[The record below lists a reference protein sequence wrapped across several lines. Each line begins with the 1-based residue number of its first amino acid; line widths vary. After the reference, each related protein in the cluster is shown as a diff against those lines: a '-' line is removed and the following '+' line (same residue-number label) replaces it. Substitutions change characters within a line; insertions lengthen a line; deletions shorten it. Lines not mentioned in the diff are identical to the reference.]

1 MMNWTFPCICIPK
14 TEEQQ
19 IEKVAEEIKEFLV
32 EEDSTA
38 KDLEALDVY
47 HAAETLLRI
56 RFKGREEELDTLV
69 SSVIEKNRVR
79 GKYF

>member
-1 MMNWTFPCICIPK
+1 MNWTFPKIRFKK
-14 TEEQQ
+14 TELEQ
-19 IEKVAEEIKEFLV
+19 IEKVAEETEEFLL
-32 EEDSTA
+32 EKDSHL

-56 RFKGREEELDTLV
+56 RFEGREDELDSLV
-69 SSVIEKNRVR
+69 QKVITKNRVR

>member
-1 MMNWTFPCICIPK
+1 MNWTFPKIRFKK
-14 TEEQQ
+14 TELEQ
-19 IEKVAEEIKEFLV
+19 IEKVAEETEEFIL
-32 EEDSTA
+32 EHEPRA

-56 RFKGREEELDTLV
+56 RFAGREKELDALIQQ
-69 SSVIEKNRVR
+69 VIHKNRVR

>member
-1 MMNWTFPCICIPK
+1 MNWTFPKIRFKK
-14 TEEQQ
+14 TELEQ
-19 IEKVAEEIKEFLV
+19 IEKVAEETEEFIL
-32 EEDSTA
+32 EQDQHA

-56 RFKGREEELDTLV
+56 RFEGRENELD
-69 SSVIEKNRVR
+69 VIIQQVIHKNRVR